1 MLFSNNA
8 MFTTSMTGNALDE
21 YHLSKWWNLGM
32 VLNFV
37 LPAGILHL
45 TKNGCVASAMFDY
58 VWLLQ
63 IPKAQLNSW
72 HLVQQSRK
80 KKTVATRI
88 WVLPT
93 GDPQN
98 PWLIILPIT
107 QWQLWISSAAWG
119 SDSKSSSLLAIPWNI
134 PHEMLGCFPYLGRLY
149 RCFFSDFVK
158 IKSEENTT
166 KYSHED
172 PMIYPWI
179 QPS

>member
-72 HLVQQSRK
+72 HLV
-80 KKTVATRI
+80 ATKSEEKNGGHKNLSFTNRRPPKSMADHSPNYSMAT
-88 WVLPT
+88 L
-93 GDPQN
+93 D
-98 PWLIILPIT
+98 ILRGMGFRLQEFI
-107 QWQLWISSAAWG
+107 AAG
-119 SDSKSSSLLAIPWNI
+119 HPMKYTPWNAW
-134 PHEMLGCFPYLGRLY
+134 LFPLSWTLIQM
-149 RCFFSDFVK
+149 FFSDFVK
-158 IKSEENTT
+158 IKSEENPT